1 MKTTFNSI
9 LFLLLLL
16 PTFLVAQNQVSGTV
30 TEEGS
35 SFPLPGVNVIIK
47 GSTKGTA
54 TDFDGNYQLQVTNGD
69 ILVFSYV
76 GYITKEITYSN
87 ENTLNVVL
95 AEDAAQLDEVVLI
108 GYGSVKKS
116 DATGSVSLVTTK
128 DFNKGNIVS
137 TDQLLNGKVGG
148 LRITNSG
155 GQPDSALNIR
165 IRGGSSLS
173 GRNDPLIVID
183 GVPLSNINPAGVS
196 NPLSL
201 VNPNDVES
209 FSVLKDASATAIYGS
224 RASNGVIIIT
234 TKKGTSGAPQFNFS
248 TDMSINK
255 AKDGLDMFESNE
267 YVRFIQEYH
276 PELANKLGVPL
287 GSVQTNEAISQ
298 IIQVTNS
305 DGDLESRAIYNT
317 DWRDNVLRT
326 AFTSNTNFSA
336 RAYLFNALPFRAS
349 VGYTNAEGVVKTD
362 DYERVTASLNLSP
375 KFFDDKL
382 KVTTNA
388 KVTFADKNAAD
399 VGGALGGSLVF
410 DPTKPVY
417 NTASDNRFGGYY
429 FNTNVDG
436 NNLILDGQYNPL
448 ALLEQR
454 DRPER
459 TTRFLGNLELDY
471 AFDFLPG
478 LRAVVNLGLDASKSD
493 KTERFYDN
501 AAATYRFNSENTDIN
516 NNFVFNPGVNYRENQ
531 TLTNTTLDAFAQ
543 YTKSYNDTF
552 VSKFDAQLGYSY
564 QNFKNDG
571 NSEQYRYNEITG
583 LREVNEN
590 PANLNNRYYNEMNLQ
605 SFFGRANVDLL
616 DRYLFTF
623 SLRADA
629 SSLFV
634 ADDPWDS
641 NAWGFFPAAAFA
653 WKIKSEN
660 FMKNANF
667 VNDLKLR
674 IGWGKTG
681 QQDITAAVGYY
692 PNTPLFVAGSNSSQY
707 IPGAGLYSA
716 LPFNPDLT
724 WEKTTTYNLGIDFS
738 FFKNNFI
745 SGSFDIYQKFTDD
758 LLARVT
764 VPPGQ
769 GFSDTFVK
777 NVGEIEGKGFEVNL
791 NMNAYQTEDWN
802 ISLNGN
808 VGYVYNEVTDIG
820 GQANI
825 NRGGSLRGTGSF
837 LLSDVVGEQ
846 AQSAY
851 VFKQVYDT
859 NGNPIPG
866 AFVDLNGDNIINDN
880 DRYYAQIA
888 PNWTY
893 GFGLNVSYKKWDLS
907 SGFVGQVGG
916 NLYNFNKLNYGFTD
930 AVVPANNN
938 SITNALNFYD
948 GAANPAFETVN
959 GNIQFSDYFLEDA
972 TFLRCNNIVLGYT
985 FDNMIKNGNVRM
997 YGAVSNPFI
1006 ITDYSGLDPENPGGI
1021 ERDFYP
1027 RPTTFTLG
1035 VNFDF

>member
-9 LFLLLLL
+9 LFFMILIPSFLLG
-16 PTFLVAQNQVSGTV
+16 QNQVSGTV

-47 GSTKGTA
+47 GSTNGTA
-54 TDFDGNYQLQVTNGD
+54 TDFDGNYQLQVNKGD

-76 GYITKEITYSN
+76 GYESQEIPYSD
-87 ENTLNVVL
+87 TSTINVVL
-95 AEDAAQLDEVVLI
+95 LEDAAQLEEIVLI

-116 DATGSVSLVTTK
+116 DATGSVSLVTDK

-137 TDQLLNGKVGG
+137 TDQLLSGKVGG
-148 LRITNSG
+148 VRITSSG
-155 GQPDSALNIR
+155 GQPDAALNIR

-173 GRNDPLIVID
+173 GNNDPLIVVD
-183 GVPLSNINPAGVS
+183 GVPLSNVNPAGVS

-201 VNPNDVES
+201 INPNDVES

-234 TKKGTSGAPQFNFS
+234 TKKGTSGAPQFSFS
-248 TDMSINK
+248 SDISVNQ
-255 AKDGLDMFESNE
+255 AKDGLDMFNSED

-276 PELANKLGVPL
+276 PTLVEKLGVPI
-287 GSVQTNEAISQ
+287 GSVQTDEPISQ
-298 IIQVTNS
+298 IINTASGQ
-305 DGDLESRAIYNT
+305 RAIYDT
-317 DWRDNVLRT
+317 DWRDAVLRT
-326 AFTSNTNFSA
+326 AYTSNTNFSA
-336 RAYLFNALPFRAS
+336 RAYLFDALPFRAS
-349 VGYTNAEGVVKTD
+349 IGYTNAEGVVKTD
-362 DYERVTASLNLSP
+362 DYERVTATLNLSP
-375 KFFDDKL
+375 KFFNDKL
-382 KVTTNA
+382 KVTANA
-388 KVTFADKNAAD
+388 KATYADKNAAD
-399 VGGALGGSLVF
+399 TGGALGGSLVF

-429 FNTNVDG
+429 FNTNPDG

-471 AFDFLPG
+471 NFDFLPG
-478 LRAVVNLGLDASKSD
+478 LRAVVNLGLDASVSD
-493 KTERFYDN
+493 KTETFYDN
-501 AAATYRFNSENTDIN
+501 AAATYGFDSNNTDIN
-516 NNFVFNPGVNYRENQ
+516 TNYVFNPGVNYRENQ
-531 TLTNTTLDAFAQ
+531 TLTNTTMDAFLQ
-543 YTKSYNDTF
+543 YQKSYTDKF
-552 VSKFDAQLGYSY
+552 VSKFDTQLGYSY

-571 NSEQYRYNEITG
+571 NSEQYRYDEETG
-583 LREVNEN
+583 LRTIIYNESN
-590 PANLNNRYYNEMNLQ
+590 PNNRYYNEMNLQ
-605 SFFGRANVDLL
+605 SFFGRANVDILN
-616 DRYLFTF
+616 RYLFTV

-634 ADDPWDS
+634 DDDPWESD
-641 NAWGFFPAAAFA
+641 AWGFFPAAAFA
-653 WKIKSEN
+653 WKITNED
-660 FMKNANF
+660 FMANANF

-674 IGWGKTG
+674 IGWGRTG
-681 QQDITAAVGYY
+681 QQDISGAVGYY
-692 PNTPLFVAGSNSSQY
+692 PNTPLFTAGSDSSQY
-707 IPGAGLYSA
+707 LPGAGLYSA
-716 LPFNPDLT
+716 LPYNPYLT
-724 WEKTTTYNLGIDFS
+724 WEKTTTYNLGVDFS
-738 FFKNNFI
+738 FFRNNFI
-745 SGSFDIYQKFTDD
+745 SGSFDIYQKFTTD
-758 LLARVT
+758 LLATVS

-769 GFSDTFVK
+769 GFSDTFIK
-777 NVGEIEGKGFEVNL
+777 NVGEIEGKGFELNL
-791 NMNAYQTEDWN
+791 NMNAVQTEDWN
-802 ISLNGN
+802 VSLNGN
-808 VGYVYNEVTDIG
+808 VGYVYNEITDIG

-825 NRGGSLRGTGSF
+825 NRSGSLRDTGTY
-837 LLSDVVGEQ
+837 LLSDVAGQQ
-846 AQSAY
+846 AQSAFVY
-851 VFKQVYDT
+851 KQVYDT

-907 SGFVGQVGG
+907 SGFIGQVGG
-916 NLYNFNKLNYGFTD
+916 NLYNYNKLNYGFTD
-930 AVVPANNN
+930 AVVPGNNT
-938 SITNALNFYD
+938 SITNALNFYN

-959 GNIQFSDYFLEDA
+959 GEIQYSDYFLEDA

-985 FDNMIKNGNVRM
+985 FDEMVKNGSVRF

-1006 ITDYSGLDPENPGGI
+1006 ITDYSGLDPENNGGI

-1027 RPTTFTLG
+1027 RPTTFTIG